1 MAPTVYDDVPYP
13 SVPFPQTHPD
23 RLAALATLFG
33 MRTAPVERCRVLEL
47 GCGDGGNLIPMALVL
62 PESRFLGLDLAGEPI
77 GRGRATIDVLGL
89 SNVELRQEDLRDF
102 AKSVDAEQDPF
113 DFIVAHG
120 VYSWVPGDVREA
132 LLSICQRWLAPHGVA
147 YVSYNAY
154 PGCHIRDMVR
164 QMLLY
169 HAAGTNDSRVA
180 IARARGLARMLADV
194 LPEMDELA
202 FLRNELRQVTE
213 RSPSVLFHDDL
224 APENR
229 PFHFYELME
238 RAGAHGLQ
246 YLAEA
251 DFHEMG
257 AHGFPPRLVEIL
269 DSIERERGLVA
280 REQYLDFLKVR
291 RFRQTLLCHADVTLD
306 RAGLAER
313 VEQLSVASP
322 VAPATDQPNLRPG
335 VVEEL
340 RGPRGSVIQIDLPL
354 AKAALLELG
363 AAWPRRLPFRELR
376 SRADARLAGL
386 GVPPAG
392 EDGDQARA
400 LAEIVLEAYGAGVL
414 QFHTFMPSVAFE
426 PGERPAASPLVRLQ
440 LERGDGSVVSTL
452 LHTTLRIDDLFG
464 RYALSLLDGT
474 RDGPALLRELRR
486 WVRQHRGAGPTTED
500 ASSIDLSPASLAA
513 QLRELGRRGLL
524 VA

>member
-1 MAPTVYDDVPYP
+1 MASTAYDDVPYP

-23 RLAALATLFG
+23 RLATLAALFG
-33 MRTAPVERCRVLEL
+33 MRTASVEGCRVLEL

-62 PESRFLGLDLAGEPI
+62 PGSRFLGLDLAGEPI
-77 GRGRATIDVLGL
+77 GRGRATINALGL
-89 SNVELRQEDLRDF
+89 RNVELRQEDLRAFDR
-102 AKSVDAEQDPF
+102 SVDADLEPF
-113 DFIVAHG
+113 DFIIAHG
-120 VYSWVPGDVREA
+120 VYSWVPEDVREA
-132 LLSICQRWLAPHGVA
+132 LLSICQRRLAPRGVA

-164 QMLLY
+164 QMLQY

-180 IARARGLARMLADV
+180 IARSQGLARMLADV
-194 LPEMDELA
+194 LPEMEELA
-202 FLRNELRQVTE
+202 FLRNELREVTE
-213 RSPSVLFHDDL
+213 RTPSVLFHDDL

-238 RAGAHGLQ
+238 RAGAHDLQ

-251 DFHEMG
+251 DFQEMG
-257 AHGFPPRLVEIL
+257 VHGLPPRLVEIL
-269 DSIERERGLVA
+269 DSIEQERGLVA

-306 RAGLAER
+306 RVSMAER

-335 VVEEL
+335 VVEEF
-340 RGPRGSVIQIDLPL
+340 RGPRGSVIRLDLPL

-376 SRADARLAGL
+376 SRADARLADL

-392 EDGDQARA
+392 KDGDQARA
-400 LAEIVLEAYGAGVL
+400 LAEILLETYGAGL
-414 QFHTFMPSVAFE
+414 IQLHTFMPSIALE

-440 LERGDGSVVSTL
+440 VERGDLSVVSTL
-452 LHTTLRIDDLFG
+452 LHTTLHTDDPFG
-464 RYALSLLDGT
+464 RYALTLLDGT
-474 RDGPALLRELRR
+474 RDRPTLLRELRR
-486 WVRQHRGAGPTTED
+486 WVHQDRGAGPTTERD
-500 ASSIDLSPASLAA
+500 SSIDLSAASLDA